1 MIKNL
6 AFNLELCLIE
16 SAIGSDVLNSVDDVR
31 SSTESSNSTSSS
43 VISVSV
49 SLAIKSFSKSLLT
62 TCILLLLFSVRR
74 LLACLKTFVVTS
86 MFSRFALSKFL
97 VSFFKKP

>member
-49 SLAIKSFSKSLLT
+49 SLAIKSFS
-62 TCILLLLFSVRR
+62 
-74 LLACLKTFVVTS
+74 
-86 MFSRFALSKFL
+86 
-97 VSFFKKP
+97 